1 MSSTITGTLTIDG
14 VAVPFSG
21 TVPSGL
27 TGPTGPAGPPGPT
40 GPAGSS
46 GGAPPPVTVPT
57 VIAPSTATITD
68 SAGNAW
74 GINATGQVTVNGT
87 ADTTTASVIEIAYV
101 AGILWQE
108 NASKL
113 WWGKT
118 APTAAWL
125 PTNGTTVNPTVV
137 GAVSGAGPTGP
148 TGATG
153 AQGIPGP
160 TGPAGSGTG
169 AGDVGPTGPTGSAG
183 APGAAGKTGPTGA
196 QGIPGPTGPAGSG
209 TGTSTVGPT
218 GPTGAQGPAGP
229 AGGSG
234 SSLTITAKTA
244 SYTLTMADA
253 ADDFITM
260 NGSNLTLTIPANA
273 SVPLPAPTLFTVYN
287 LSTTPL
293 KVAIT
298 TDKLTLTGTTTTG
311 TRTVAPNGQCNLV
324 KLAATAWFASGVGV
338 T

>member
-27 TGPTGPAGPPGPT
+27 VGPTGPAGPPGPT
-40 GPAGSS
+40 GPAGSGS
-46 GGAPPPVTVPT
+46 GSTTATYPT
-57 VIAPSTATITD
+57 VIFPSTATIPD
-68 SAGNAW
+68 GAGNVW
-74 GINATGQVTVNGT
+74 GINASQQVTVNGV
-87 ADTTTASVIEIAYV
+87 ADTTTAAVIQISYV
-101 AGILWQE
+101 APIMWQE

-118 APTAAWL
+118 APTVAWL
-125 PTNGTTVNPTVV
+125 PTNGTTVNPTAA

-169 AGDVGPTGPTGSAG
+169 AGGVGPTGPTGSAG

-234 SSLTITAKTA
+234 SNLTITAKTA

-293 KVAIT
+293 KIAIT
-298 TDKLTLTGTTTTG
+298 SDVLTLTGTSTTG

-324 KLAATAWFASGVGV
+324 KLAAMAWFASGVGV